1 MRILVYR
8 YMTRLQNGCH
18 YKLRVGSDSSQW
30 WVDGRPCDSCQ
41 WHLCQH
47 CQDIDQTKAL
57 EGLSKGLFLNLCWQ
71 AMTWWRRG
79 WWIDCVLSLLSLFC
93 SHSYFFRSLSPPLPL
108 CPITLLSISPSP
120 PASFFSST
128 RLYSSLECVERKMS
142 DYFPADTALCDR
154 GLELYITRWH
164 FFCLPLFTQTTSN
177 IARPFWSLK
186 RLVLGEEFMLKQKQ
200 TKCFICCVRRSPI
213 CVR

>member
-8 YMTRLQNGCH
+8 YKTRLQNGCH

-120 PASFFSST
+120 PASFFFLHPAVLIAWMCRAQDVRLFPSRHCAVWQRT
-128 RLYSSLECVERKMS
+128 RAVYHSMTLLL
-142 DYFPADTALCDR
+142 PPPLHADNIKYCQAFL
-154 GLELYITRWH
+154 IT
-164 FFCLPLFTQTTSN
+164 
-177 IARPFWSLK
+177 
-186 RLVLGEEFMLKQKQ
+186 
-200 TKCFICCVRRSPI
+200 
-213 CVR
+213 